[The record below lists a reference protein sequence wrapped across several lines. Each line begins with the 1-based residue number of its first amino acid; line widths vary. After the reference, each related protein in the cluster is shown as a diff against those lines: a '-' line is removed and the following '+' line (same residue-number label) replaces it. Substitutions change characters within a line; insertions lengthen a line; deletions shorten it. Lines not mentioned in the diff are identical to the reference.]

1 MPIYEYQC
9 DACGHCLEALQK
21 ISDAPLK
28 TCPECDQ
35 DALRKKV
42 SAAAFR
48 LKGTGWYETDF
59 KKKQPPKQAATTGAA
74 DSGKGES
81 KKEAASGDSGP
92 GKTAETKSKPAAGDD
107 TKAKTG

>member
-1 MPIYEYQC
+1 VPIYEYQC
-9 DACGHCLEALQK
+9 DACGHSLEALQK

-59 KKKQPPKQAATTGAA
+59 KKKQPAKQAAGTGTE
-74 DSGKGES
+74 DTGKTGS
-81 KKEAASGDSGP
+81 KKESASGEG
-92 GKTAETKSKPAAGDD
+92 GGNKAAD
-107 TKAKTG
+107 TKPKTGADTKTQTE

>member
-1 MPIYEYQC
+1 VPIYEYQC
-9 DACGHCLEALQK
+9 DACGHALEALQK

-28 TCPECDQ
+28 TCPECNR

-59 KKKQPPKQAATTGAA
+59 KKKQPSKQTADTGAA
-74 DSGKGES
+74 DSGKTDS
-81 KKEAASGDSGP
+81 TKETASGDNGGS
-92 GKTAETKSKPAAGDD
+92 KNKKTKSGTD
-107 TKAKTG
+107 TKAQAG